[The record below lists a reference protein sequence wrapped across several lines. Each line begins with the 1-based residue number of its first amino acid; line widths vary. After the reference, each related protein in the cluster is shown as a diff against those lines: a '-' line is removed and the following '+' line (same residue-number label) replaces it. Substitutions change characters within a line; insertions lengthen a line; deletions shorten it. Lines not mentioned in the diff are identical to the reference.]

1 MKFLLLFFLTIPI
14 LLFSQSEDSL
24 TIKYNYISSIP
35 QNAEVYLEDTLAGFT
50 PYRFSPE
57 LNPSSLKLKLTGY
70 NESVFIPDS
79 YPFNKTIVLIPVS
92 GKRLSPLVE
101 ENKSTEFKTKRKIV
115 PVVLF
120 SALTAGAVISSY
132 YFKKIAND
140 NYDEY
145 VLNHNQSSLDKTK
158 KYDLISGISIG
169 FFQAGLAGL
178 LYYLFI
184 K

>member
-1 MKFLLLFFLTIPI
+1 MKSFSILILIFIPLLA
-14 LLFSQSEDSL
+14 FSQGDSL

-35 QNAEVYLEDTLAGFT
+35 QNAEVYLDDTLAGFT

-57 LNPSSLKLKLTGY
+57 LHPLKVTLKLPGY
-70 NESVFIPDS
+70 KESDFIPDS
-79 YPFNKTIVLIPVS
+79 YPFNKTILLFPVN
-92 GKRLSPLVE
+92 GKRLPPFVE
-101 ENKSTEFKTKRKIV
+101 ENKSTEFKAKRKIV
-115 PVVLF
+115 PVILF
-120 SALTAGAVISSY
+120 SALTAGAVVSSY
-132 YFKKIAND
+132 YFKKLAND

-145 VLNHNQSSLDKTK
+145 VSNHNQSSLDKTK